1 MAKKMINYE
10 KRVFEKTK
18 KCWAVLSKGPQNFF
32 FFQESVR
39 NFFRKR
45 FGWSA
50 SGWSIF
56 KAFLVTMKIFC

>member
-1 MAKKMINYE
+1 MKNEFLRKQKNVGQFFQ
-10 KRVFEKTK
+10 RNP
-18 KCWAVLSKGPQNFF
+18 KCF

-50 SGWSIF
+50 SSWSIF